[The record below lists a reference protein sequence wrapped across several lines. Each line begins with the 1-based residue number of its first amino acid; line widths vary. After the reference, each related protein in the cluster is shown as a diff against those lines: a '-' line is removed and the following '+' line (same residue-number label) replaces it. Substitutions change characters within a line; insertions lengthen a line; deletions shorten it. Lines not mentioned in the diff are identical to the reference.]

1 MSLKLMLEETA
12 ARYGDKTAIV
22 WGDSRLSYADL
33 DKASNKMA
41 NVLIKMGVGKGDRV
55 AMLLNNSPEFVIT
68 YFGIVKIGAIAVLLD
83 TYFQVG
89 ELASFF
95 GDSRPRVLVAESSA
109 LQPLIPVLSG
119 FQSIKHVIDVGS
131 ECGGQFHSYAEI
143 MAAGSARRIEG
154 EPEPEA
160 VAHIVYSSSPSSHP
174 RGAMITHRNLV
185 VETGIIKDG
194 FQQTAQDVM
203 MLYALPLH
211 HMFALGASLL
221 VSVYCGSTIVIVPG
235 TGLSLGSFM
244 ASVEKEKGTIC
255 LGVPYIFALAI
266 DMAEKEGIKSDLSS
280 LRLCVSAGA
289 CLPVDVIRGFKQLY
303 GFTLADFYGL
313 TEATCIVTG
322 PPLDGSGKFG
332 SIGKAQDK
340 WAVKIVD
347 DNGQE
352 LPANQS
358 GEIIAKGPM
367 MKGYYNNPQA
377 TAEVI
382 KDGWLYT
389 GDIGRIDE
397 DGYLF
402 ITGRK
407 KNTIIV
413 KGQNIYPEDIESV
426 LLTHPKVAEV
436 RVMAIPDKLRGE
448 IVGAVVVLKAGE
460 VTTEQEIRQFCLER
474 LASYKS
480 PKQVTFSNSLPQP
493 AITKTH
499 Q

>member
-1 MSLKLMLEETA
+1 MNLKLMLEETVG
-12 ARYGDKTAIV
+12 RYGGNTALV
-22 WGDSRLSYADL
+22 WGDSRLSYTDL

-41 NVLIKMGVGKGDRV
+41 NALIKMGVGKGDRV
-55 AMLLNNSPEFVIT
+55 AMLLANSPDFVIT

-83 TYFQVG
+83 TYFQTG

-95 GDSRPRVLVAESSA
+95 GDCLPKVLVAESSA
-109 LQPLIPVLSG
+109 LQPLSPVLSR

-131 ECGGQFHSYAEI
+131 ECESQFHSYAKI
-143 MAAGSARRIEG
+143 MAAGSAKRIEG
-154 EPEPEA
+154 EIEPEA
-160 VAHIVYSSSPSSHP
+160 VATIVYSSGPSSHP
-174 RGAMITHRNLV
+174 RGAMMTHQRLV
-185 VETGIIKDG
+185 VESAIIKDG
-194 FQQTAQDVM
+194 FQQTAQDVV

-211 HMFALGASLL
+211 HMFALGAGLL
-221 VSVYCGSTIVIVPG
+221 VSVYTGSTIVIVPG
-235 TGLSLGSFM
+235 TGLSLASFM
-244 ASVEKEKGTIC
+244 AAVEKEKGTIF

-289 CLPVDVIRGFKQLY
+289 CLPVDVIRGFKQRY
-303 GFTLADFYGL
+303 GFTLADFWGL

-332 SIGKAQDK
+332 SIGKAQAQ

-352 LPANQS
+352 LPTNQS

-389 GDIGRIDE
+389 GDVGRIDE

-407 KNTIIV
+407 KQTIIV

-426 LLTHPKVAEV
+426 LQTHPQVAAV

-448 IVGAVVVLKAGE
+448 IVGAVVVLKEGE
-460 VTTEQEIRQFCLER
+460 VATEQEIRQFCLES
-474 LASYKS
+474 LASYKA
-480 PKQVTFSNSLPQP
+480 PKQVIFSHSLPHP
-493 AITKTH
+493 AIANTH